1 MNLGPQFTHENRALM
16 TEPCYPTSFH
26 TVVLWVQPSPCSIC
40 VEITSKCLAG
50 IGLGLKSRL
59 APGGVP
65 WGSCDGRAGREGTG
79 GDRKS
84 PGVPVPVG
92 SRGRPREA
100 SRGGD
105 PFHSAALQRWLRPSG
120 KAFHWPRQTSCRL
133 YQT

>member
-1 MNLGPQFTHENRALM
+1 MNLGPQFIHEIRALE

-26 TVVLWVQPSPCSIC
+26 TVALWVQSSPCSIC

-50 IGLGLKSRL
+50 MGLGLKSRL

-92 SRGRPREA
+92 KVKAAGEDQGRPAEGVTL
-100 SRGGD
+100 STVQHFRGG
-105 PFHSAALQRWLRPSG
+105 
-120 KAFHWPRQTSCRL
+120 
-133 YQT
+133 